1 MKVRILIQIHPRFIS
16 WKATQLRSAKSG
28 LPDVLQSRCQAAG
41 QSIMSQEYNS
51 IETSFDYLRLIGP
64 WKWANSSN
72 LDWKWINHSCRW
84 VSRTGDESVQGK
96 RPNLAGQHPMG
107 ATSANFGSLL
117 TPRWVILNHWVNDI
131 YIYNIGIN
139 WSKYWISQNPSFNI
153 ECIHHSMTQY
163 WTTASPVQGIG
174 TLTWEQ
180 MGLEKKRWRGDG
192 IISKYIRIIAMN
204 SPF

>member
-1 MKVRILIQIHPRFIS
+1 MKVRILIQIHSRFIS

-131 YIYNIGIN
+131 YIYILYIIYIKGLRPLPPTPGRE
-139 WSKYWISQNPSFNI
+139 WVWNPSCS
-153 ECIHHSMTQY
+153 EHLPQ
-163 WTTASPVQGIG
+163 W
-174 TLTWEQ
+174 
-180 MGLEKKRWRGDG
+180 WRPKL
-192 IISKYIRIIAMN
+192 SQSRT
-204 SPF
+204 